1 MKEKM
6 IAKRQS
12 GKRYSQPP
20 QSCDNAGIDWDH
32 PATVDTDQIKQSS
45 SYRLRL
51 PRDNQLSKVYH
62 KLAELTPNHGAI
74 K

>member
-12 GKRYSQPP
+12 GKSHSQPP
-20 QSCDNAGIDWDH
+20 QSCDNAGIDWDRNN
-32 PATVDTDQIKQSS
+32 K
-45 SYRLRL
+45 
-51 PRDNQLSKVYH
+51 LSKVYH
-62 KLAELTPNHGAI
+62 KLAELTPNHGAT